1 MFECKSVAG
10 RVIRSIQLYG
20 GGPNGPEVSIDF
32 DDGANFTVSLV
43 SKHTLECNL
52 TRDEGGEPIVL
63 EQYEVPVMTS

>member
-43 SKHTLECNL
+43 SKHTLECKL

>member
-20 GGPNGPEVSIDF
+20 GGTDGSEVSIEF
-32 DDGANFTVSLV
+32 DDGVNFTVSLV
-43 SKHTLECNL
+43 SKHTLECKL

-63 EQYEVPVMTS
+63 EQYEVPVMAS